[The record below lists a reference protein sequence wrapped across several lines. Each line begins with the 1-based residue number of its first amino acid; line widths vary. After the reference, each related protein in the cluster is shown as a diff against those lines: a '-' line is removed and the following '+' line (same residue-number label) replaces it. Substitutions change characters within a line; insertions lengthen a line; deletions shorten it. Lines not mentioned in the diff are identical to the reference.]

1 MTSAGAALFSG
12 VYTSL
17 LLTGWINWKQLLQSC
32 FYYTVSPR
40 TTLTHGWISENMYGF
55 IETESGSLETQPVL
69 FLGDVSSFISKS
81 NDRNKLHDYS
91 HFVCKFF
98 FLKTCCVVCLH
109 YQCTIWNVI
118 LFENKARLKWEVLN
132 LNVSSLWRSDVILLR
147 KMTKTDRCR

>member
-132 LNVSSLWRSDVILLR
+132 LNVSSLWRSDVILLL